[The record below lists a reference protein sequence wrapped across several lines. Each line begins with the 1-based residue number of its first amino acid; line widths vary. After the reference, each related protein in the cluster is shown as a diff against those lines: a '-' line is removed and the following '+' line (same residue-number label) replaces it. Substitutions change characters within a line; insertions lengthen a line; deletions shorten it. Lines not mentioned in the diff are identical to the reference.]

1 MGFGVQGLAGGG
13 WGTGSSWWGLG
24 GQGLAGWGTGSSW
37 LGFRV

>member
-13 WGTGSSWWGLG
+13 WGTGSSWLG

-37 LGFRV
+37 LGYRV